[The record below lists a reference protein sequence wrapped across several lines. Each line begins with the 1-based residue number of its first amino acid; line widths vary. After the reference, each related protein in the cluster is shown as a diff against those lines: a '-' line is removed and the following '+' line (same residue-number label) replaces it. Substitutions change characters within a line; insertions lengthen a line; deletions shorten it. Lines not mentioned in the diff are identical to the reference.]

1 MGLVRSFPVAL
12 VLAGCA
18 TAGGEPDAGTSGN
31 ADASETI
38 DARRFPD
45 ASQPA
50 DALVPIDAMQV
61 PDAMPGTPDAAPCTI
76 QNVNLLANGAFD
88 AGEAGWATFG
98 TPTLYPIILSTTS
111 SPDPFPK
118 TPHSGAW
125 GAWLGGAYG
134 DILEDQIMYVVQ
146 QVAVPAGAT
155 NLNIT
160 GQRWFESADSGTFDL
175 AAVEIW
181 NTSDT
186 YLQTVVGWDADDVTA
201 AWTAFSGAVNNYA
214 GQTIRVVLIS
224 ANDFSLNTNWFFD
237 SVAFNATVCQ

>member
-1 MGLVRSFPVAL
+1 MGLVRSFPIAL
-12 VLAGCA
+12 ILAGCA

-45 ASQPA
+45 ATP
-50 DALVPIDAMQV
+50 PPPDAMPPP
-61 PDAMPGTPDAAPCTI
+61 PDAMPGTPDAAPGCTI
-76 QNVNLLANGAFD
+76 QNVNLLANGTFD
-88 AGEAGWATFG
+88 AGATGWATFG
-98 TPTLYPIILSTTS
+98 TPTLYPVILSTTS
-111 SPDPFPK
+111 APDPFPK
-118 TPHSGAW
+118 TPHTGAW

-134 DILEDQIMYVVQ
+134 DILEDQIMYVQQ

-160 GQRWFESADSGTFDL
+160 GQRWFESSDSGSFDL

-186 YLQTVVGWDADDVTA
+186 YLQTVVGWDADDVTG